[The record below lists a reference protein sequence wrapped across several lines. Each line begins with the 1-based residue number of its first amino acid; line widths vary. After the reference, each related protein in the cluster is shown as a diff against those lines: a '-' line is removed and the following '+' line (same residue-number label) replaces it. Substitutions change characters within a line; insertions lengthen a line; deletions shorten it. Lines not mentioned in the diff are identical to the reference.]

1 MRVHFVKVFSVQ
13 RRNRFN
19 VRPLVRLVWKFRRL
33 GKKKEEYKYACVE
46 MNHCASTSTITMLT
60 LMHVWVK
67 ALGAEPGLHGY
78 LRLLAG

>member
-1 MRVHFVKVFSVQ
+1 MFA
-13 RRNRFN
+13 
-19 VRPLVRLVWKFRRL
+19 LWCVWYGNL
-33 GKKKEEYKYACVE
+33 EGWAKKKKGIHKYVE

-78 LRLLAG
+78 LG

>member
-1 MRVHFVKVFSVQ
+1 MCVFVKVFSVQ
-13 RRNRFN
+13 GRNRFN
-19 VRPLVRLVWKFRRL
+19 VCPLVRLVWKFRRL
-33 GKKKEEYKYACVE
+33 GKKKKKKGIHKYVE

-78 LRLLAG
+78 LG